1 MPPKVRPAKQ
11 IVAFK
16 VEPELAS
23 LLDAMP
29 NKSEFIRSAIQSRLA
44 TVCPLCRGTGVAP
57 YGAINDDLTK
67 LVQQHP
73 LVVCSGCG
81 TREPRPCHTPGHC
94 EGDAR
99 LSTFERFGSYYCGP
113 CFGAI
118 ATCEDCGRPLGAK
131 GRGSKDK
138 TRVRCDACKA
148 A

>member
-1 MPPKVRPAKQ
+1 MAVKPRPAKQ

-23 LLDAMP
+23 MLDAMP
-29 NKSEFIRSAIQSRLA
+29 NKSEFIRAAIHARLG
-44 TVCPLCRGTGVAP
+44 TVCPLCRGSGVAP
-57 YGAINDDLTK
+57 YGTVGDDLAR

-94 EGDAR
+94 EGDSR
-99 LSTFERFGSYYCGP
+99 LDVFERFSSYYCEA
-113 CFGAI
+113 CFESL
-118 ATCEDCGRPLGAK
+118 ATCDKCGRPLATKHKTK
-131 GRGSKDK
+131 G
-138 TRVRCDACKA
+138 RVRCEGCKA